1 MKIEKDGKI
10 YKVTEQSKTWTVSTD
25 KDNVTVSAKVTKADC
40 PTFDDLR
47 DNVVKTRRGGGN

>member
-25 KDNVTVSAKVTKADC
+25 KDNVIVSAKITKADC
-40 PTFDDLR
+40 PTFDDL
-47 DNVVKTRRGGGN
+47 KTFVAENDLF